1 LTVAVAT
8 REPALGRD
16 AAALGASSRLFEP
29 QGATLEDA
37 ILRIWDE
44 LLADGRADCP
54 VCGEMVAGAGGC
66 EGCGSELS

>member
-8 REPALGRD
+8 REPALVRD
-16 AAALGASSRLFEP
+16 AEAAEVPSRLFEP

-37 ILRIWDE
+37 ILRVWDD
-44 LLADGRADCP
+44 LLADGCADCP
-54 VCGEMVAGAGGC
+54 VCGGTVAGAGRC